1 MSDELSPLTTRHL
14 ARRLV
19 LARQSVGPVN
29 LARNAR
35 WQWYSDLDATS
46 GQAPRPGPGPVAG
59 GRSASSGP
67 AVHLPDGGHPEVW
80 PGDGLLPLD
89 EPAEFGALPAAACG
103 DRPGVRADR
112 WHPVLPDVLPA
123 VPHAG
128 AACLDGRAATAAPVD
143 PSTMAA
149 LESAR
154 HRWESA
160 GRLRPSPATPLAP
173 TATDRSRRLVGLLAQ
188 RRMGLGLPPA
198 WARDRRSHHGPRGL
212 AHDDG
217 RGPRDD
223 AGGVAAAIHPAL
235 AKEAPRLAPRRWRG
249 RQRADRHAGGAE
261 ASPLGRREV
270 HPPMGQSRDESGAP
284 AALALRAQSPRQT
297 PAAPSD
303 RHRARLEPAQG
314 GLSARPAARDPAGQ
328 GAGLREPRD
337 ARLPG
342 GGDLQ
347 RLEPAQLARHQVAGR
362 LTVGLDQER
371 GSCRR

>member
-19 LARQSVGPVN
+19 LARPSVGPVN

-67 AVHLPDGGHPEVW
+67 AVHLPDRG
-80 PGDGLLPLD
+80 
-89 EPAEFGALPAAACG
+89 
-103 DRPGVRADR
+103 
-112 WHPVLPDVLPA
+112 HPVLPDVLPA

-235 AKEAPRLAPRRWRG
+235 AEEAPRLAPRRWRV

-261 ASPLGRREV
+261 ASPLGRRDV

-284 AALALRAQSPRQT
+284 AALALRAQSPQQT

-314 GLSARPAARDPAGQ
+314 GLSARPAARDPAGP